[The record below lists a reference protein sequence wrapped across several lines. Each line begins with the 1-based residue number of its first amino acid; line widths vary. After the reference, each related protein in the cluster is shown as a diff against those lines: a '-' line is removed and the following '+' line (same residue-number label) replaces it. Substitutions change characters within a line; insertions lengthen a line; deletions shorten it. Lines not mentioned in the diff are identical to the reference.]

1 MSRTVARIRNN
12 LRRPLPDLAA
22 WLWAK
27 VLSAAWRPSLGRVGR
42 GFHVAA
48 GASFRGGACIKIG
61 DGFNADRLLWIEA
74 VNRYLDFTYE
84 PSIEIG
90 DRVICSQS
98 VHITATGR
106 IIIGDGVLLG
116 SHVHITDHAHG
127 TYHGDHQD
135 SPTVPPQLRRPST
148 GRPVTIEPN
157 VWLGDGVVVLPGV
170 TIGAGSIVGANS
182 VVSRSL
188 PAGVIA
194 VGSPAV
200 PVRRFDDATGR
211 WLAIAEP
218 S

>member
-1 MSRTVARIRNN
+1 VSRTLARIRNN

-27 VLSAAWRPSLGRVGR
+27 VLSAGWRPSLKQVGR
-42 GFHVAA
+42 GFHVGA
-48 GASFRGGACIKIG
+48 GASFRGGSRISIG
-61 DGFNADRLLWIEA
+61 AGFNADRLLWVEA
-74 VNRYLDFTYE
+74 VTSYLAFRFE
-84 PSIEIG
+84 PDIEIG
-90 DRVICSQS
+90 DGVICSQS
-98 VHITATGR
+98 VHITATNCVTIR
-106 IIIGDGVLLG
+106 DGVLLG

-127 TYHGDHQD
+127 TYHGAEQD
-135 SPTVPPQLRRPST
+135 SPDVPPQLRRPST

-170 TIGAGSIVGANS
+170 TIGRGTIVGANS

-200 PVRRFDDATGR
+200 PIRRYDEASGQ
-211 WLAIAEP
+211 WLPIAGAP
-218 S
+218 